1 MTSGAVSRLLPIL
14 LLALAA
20 SPRETLAQGTA
31 GAYSLQIP
39 MDVRSEAMGRGPIA
53 SDEEVFGMWGNVA
66 SLAWARGAG
75 LGGARAQLVP
85 DLADDVY
92 MDYAAGRYG
101 FRLGKG
107 SLGIGAQYGR
117 LVYGPDDDDGFEH
130 FAGGAAAMSWPLSDR
145 LTIGAGVGAKK
156 VKIDFSNLAEL
167 PGYEGPQDELTAW
180 DVGLLVG
187 GPSRETARADRLN
200 WKLGASVHNIGPDI
214 HLFDFEDSG
223 DPLPKTLRMS
233 LAFNRA
239 WGALASEGEHDAFA
253 LFAPEYAVRLT
264 VAGMAEKSLLD
275 EDDQFPPD
283 STFIPS
289 WYDEH
294 HVIIG
299 GGFELLIVDAFAL
312 RFGYLHDDPGEI
324 KDYTMGFGLRLTDY
338 VRVDFASIPQF
349 EDLDRVHKWSLSLHV
364 P

>member
-1 MTSGAVSRLLPIL
+1 MTSRAVPRLIFIL
-14 LLALAA
+14 VLSLTA
-20 SPRETLAQGTA
+20 SPRDALAQGTA

-53 SDEEVFGMWGNVA
+53 SDDELFGMWGNVA
-66 SLAWARGAG
+66 SLAWARGAD
-75 LGGARAQLVP
+75 LGGARGQLVP

-92 MDYAAGRYG
+92 MDYAVGRYG

-117 LVYGPDDDDGFEH
+117 LEYGADDDDAFEH
-130 FAGGAAAMSWPLSDR
+130 FAGGAAGMSWPVSDF

-156 VKIDFSNLAEL
+156 VKIDFSNLFEEPGFPELKAEV
-167 PGYEGPQDELTAW
+167 TAW

-187 GPSRETARADRLN
+187 GPSAERARADRLN
-200 WKLGASVHNIGPDI
+200 WRFGAAVHNIGPNI
-214 HLFDFEDSG
+214 DFGFGDSG
-223 DPLPKTLRMS
+223 DPLPKNLRLS
-233 LAFNRA
+233 LGFDQA
-239 WGALASEGEHDAFA
+239 WGALATDGDHDAFA

-275 EDDQFPPD
+275 DVQFPPD
-283 STFIPS
+283 STYVPS

-349 EDLDRVHKWSLSLHV
+349 EELDRVHKWSLSLHV